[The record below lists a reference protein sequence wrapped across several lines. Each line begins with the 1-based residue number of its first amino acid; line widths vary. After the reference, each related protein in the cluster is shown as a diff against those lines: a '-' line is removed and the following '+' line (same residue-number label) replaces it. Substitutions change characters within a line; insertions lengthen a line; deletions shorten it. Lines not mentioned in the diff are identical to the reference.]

1 MSAQTPTSTE
11 YSSLDLA
18 YDHFNAR
25 LFAGRLPPA
34 LITVTRAVKNAHGY
48 FWGKRFAARANGAE
62 RLDEIGLNPDTMD
75 RPVADVLSTL
85 VHEMVH
91 LWQLH
96 HGKPS
101 RNSYHNAEFAREMER
116 VGLMPSATGAPGGK
130 RTGQQMSHYVLP
142 GGPFALAA
150 AELLATGY
158 ALHWHS
164 GDVPVAVD
172 DDEEGQDEQEGQ
184 DDSDEQE
191 GKEKSRSKVKYT
203 CPACRLN
210 VWGKP
215 GLLLLCGNCTVATQA
230 PVILLDPSST

>member
-34 LITVTRAVKNAHGY
+34 LITVTRRQ
-48 FWGKRFAARANGAE
+48 KRSRLFLGQALRRPLTAPSARRN
-62 RLDEIGLNPDTMD
+62 RLNPDTMD

-101 RNSYHNAEFAREMER
+101 RNSYHNASARPREMER
-116 VGLMPSATGAPGGK
+116 AGLMPSATNAP
-130 RTGQQMSHYVLP
+130 
-142 GGPFALAA
+142 AA
-150 AELLATGY
+150 SAPA
-158 ALHWHS
+158 
-164 GDVPVAVD
+164 
-172 DDEEGQDEQEGQ
+172 
-184 DDSDEQE
+184 
-191 GKEKSRSKVKYT
+191 SR
-203 CPACRLN
+203 
-210 VWGKP
+210 
-215 GLLLLCGNCTVATQA
+215 
-230 PVILLDPSST
+230 